1 MCLFKTPKISTPQV
15 QTTAAQLVPST
26 SAEEPDSPQFCGTE
40 DTFNKRKGRNALKIN
55 LDKGGYNPVNY

>member
-1 MCLFKTPKISTPQV
+1 MCLFKTPKISTPQI

-26 SAEEPDSPQFCGTE
+26 SAEEPDSPQFGGTE